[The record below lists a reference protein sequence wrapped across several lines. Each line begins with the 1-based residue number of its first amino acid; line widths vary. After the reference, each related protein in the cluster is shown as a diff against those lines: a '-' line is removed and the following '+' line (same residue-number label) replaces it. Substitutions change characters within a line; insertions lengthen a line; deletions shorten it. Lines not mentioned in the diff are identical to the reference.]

1 MQPTPAQTGA
11 VSRLSYLWRS
21 AHASEEP
28 ALARVLI
35 REVLAVA
42 AREGVELPSSALQ
55 RMCARCCSALAP
67 GKNCTVSQRALKRR
81 PAAKKRVM
89 RVRCHHCG
97 HTATFAMP
105 PRPSSRGSRAV
116 PAAAP
121 APAPARERPRRGGRA
136 AAAPAAAAAA
146 SAAPRAAKRKPRGGA
161 AAAAVPAAAPSSAP
175 DFFGFEFV
183 PI

>member
-67 GKNCTVSQRALKRR
+67 GKNCTVSQRALKRL
-81 PAAKKRVM
+81 
-89 RVRCHHCG
+89 
-97 HTATFAMP
+97 
-105 PRPSSRGSRAV
+105 
-116 PAAAP
+116 
-121 APAPARERPRRGGRA
+121 RGGGDTGGDH
-136 AAAPAAAAAA
+136 AA
-146 SAAPRAAKRKPRGGA
+146 SAPGAQRSTTSRYFA
-161 AAAAVPAAAPSSAP
+161 AAQPEGRGSDQVKVES
-175 DFFGFEFV
+175 
-183 PI
+183 

>member
-1 MQPTPAQTGA
+1 MQPTTAQTGA
-11 VSRLSYLWRS
+11 VARLSYLWRS

-67 GKNCTVSQRALKRR
+67 GKNCTVTQRALKRR

-116 PAAAP
+116 PAVAP

-136 AAAPAAAAAA
+136 AARPLPPPPP
-146 SAAPRAAKRKPRGGA
+146 AAPRAAKRKPRGGA
-161 AAAAVPAAAPSSAP
+161 AAARHPPPAAPTSAP

>member
-1 MQPTPAQTGA
+1 MQPTTAQTGA
-11 VSRLSYLWRS
+11 VARLSYLWRS

-121 APAPARERPRRGGRA
+121 APAPAASGRGEAAAPPPRPLPPPPPPLRRAPRSESRA
-136 AAAPAAAAAA
+136 AARRRP
-146 SAAPRAAKRKPRGGA
+146 PRPPRRPLRA
-161 AAAAVPAAAPSSAP
+161 R
-175 DFFGFEFV
+175 FFRL
-183 PI
+183 

>member
-67 GKNCTVSQRALKRR
+67 GKNCTCQRAQRR
-81 PAAKKRVM
+81 PAAK
-89 RVRCHHCG
+89 
-97 HTATFAMP
+97 
-105 PRPSSRGSRAV
+105 
-116 PAAAP
+116 
-121 APAPARERPRRGGRA
+121 
-136 AAAPAAAAAA
+136 
-146 SAAPRAAKRKPRGGA
+146 SA
-161 AAAAVPAAAPSSAP
+161 
-175 DFFGFEFV
+175 
-183 PI
+183 

>member
-1 MQPTPAQTGA
+1 MQPTTAQTGA
-11 VSRLSYLWRS
+11 VARLSYLWRS

-67 GKNCTVSQRALKRR
+67 GKNCTVTQRALKRR

-121 APAPARERPRRGGRA
+121 APAPARER
-136 AAAPAAAAAA
+136 
-146 SAAPRAAKRKPRGGA
+146 RGGA
-161 AAAAVPAAAPSSAP
+161 AAPPPRPPPPPPPPRAARRESSRAAARGGRRARRRTHLRA
-175 DFFGFEFV
+175 
-183 PI
+183 